1 MPEKELLSLQ
11 EEGHNLAKS
20 LQCPYLNVSSS
31 NPSQDNGNNADKVSS
46 DGSQDLKIKVN
57 SQFSLVEEALKAL
70 IENIRNRSGLLKI
83 CKSNVTSGNSA
94 NNAEPDIR

>member
-20 LQCPYLNVSSS
+20 LQCPYLNVSS
-31 NPSQDNGNNADKVSS
+31 PQDDSQNNGNNDKVSS
-46 DGSQDLKIKVN
+46 DGQDLVN
-57 SQFSLVEEALKAL
+57 SQFSLDRMEEALKAL

-94 NNAEPDIR
+94 NNTEPDIR

>member
-31 NPSQDNGNNADKVSS
+31 PQDNGNGNNDKSS
-46 DGSQDLKIKVN
+46 DGQGQDLVE
-57 SQFSLVEEALKAL
+57 SQFFRMEEALKAL

-94 NNAEPDIR
+94 NNTEPDIR

>member
-1 MPEKELLSLQ
+1 MLSLQ

-31 NPSQDNGNNADKVSS
+31 PQDKGNGNNDKSS
-46 DGSQDLKIKVN
+46 DGQGQDLVE
-57 SQFSLVEEALKAL
+57 SQFFRMEEALKAL

-94 NNAEPDIR
+94 NNTEPDIR